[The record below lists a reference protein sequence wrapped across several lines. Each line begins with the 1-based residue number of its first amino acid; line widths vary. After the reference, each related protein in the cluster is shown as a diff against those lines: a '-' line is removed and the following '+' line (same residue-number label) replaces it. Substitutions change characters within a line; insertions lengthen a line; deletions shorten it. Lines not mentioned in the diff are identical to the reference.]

1 MKLHEIIDEI
11 NNLETPSKHKAALD
25 IFNLLENNRR
35 LFLEKLDQSDFNSL
49 LSGFETLAYAHPK
62 DYATAFYATEFD
74 RLKSSLLYHLNKIL

>member
-11 NNLETPSKHKAALD
+11 NKLENPSKHKAALD

-35 LFLEKLDQSDFNSL
+35 LFLEKLDPGDFNSM

-62 DYATAFYATEFD
+62 DYATVSYESDFE
-74 RLKSSLLYHLNKIL
+74 RLKGLLHYHLNKIL

>member
-11 NNLETPSKHKAALD
+11 SKLESPSRHKAALD

-35 LFLEKLDQSDFNSL
+35 LFLEKLDQSDFNGL

-62 DYATAFYATEFD
+62 DYATDAYVSDFE
-74 RLKSSLLYHLNKIL
+74 RLKGSLLYHLNKIL

>member
-11 NNLETPSKHKAALD
+11 NNLQSPSKHKAALD

-35 LFLEKLDQSDFNSL
+35 LFLEKLDPGDFNSL

-62 DYATAFYATEFD
+62 EYASASYGSDFE
-74 RLKSSLLYHLNKIL
+74 RLKGSLLYHLNKIL

>member
-1 MKLHEIIDEI
+1 MNLHEIIDEI
-11 NNLETPSKHKAALD
+11 NNLKTPSTHKAALD

-62 DYATAFYATEFD
+62 EYATLSYGSDFE
-74 RLKSSLLYHLNKIL
+74 RLKGSLQYHLNKIL